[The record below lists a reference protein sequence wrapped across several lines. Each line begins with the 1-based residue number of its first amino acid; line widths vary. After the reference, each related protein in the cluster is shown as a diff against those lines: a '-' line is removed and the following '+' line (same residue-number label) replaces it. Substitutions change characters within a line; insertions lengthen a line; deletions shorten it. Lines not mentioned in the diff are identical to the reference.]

1 MILVCYT
8 AFMGKQKTTQVICST
23 DQQRLEDIQEEVH
36 EYRGL
41 RTKLEPGR
49 LTIYLIDSDKYW
61 RARQP
66 KKKKSKY
73 ENYDD
78 E

>member
-1 MILVCYT
+1 M
-8 AFMGKQKTTQVICST
+8 ARQPTTQVICHT
-23 DQQRLEDIQEEVH
+23 DQDRLLEIQEEVH

-61 RARQP
+61 RKRQP
-66 KKKKSKY
+66 RKKKSKY
-73 ENYDD
+73 DDYDEQD
-78 E
+78 SSDD